1 MDTKDTI
8 VDAFFAIRSF
18 HDTQGIKN
26 FIERIEEY
34 NLKSNEPDDELK
46 HLAIAVR
53 ANLQDCIYSEHVSCY
68 EIASPVFTWLK
79 GQKDWSFL
87 TIVIVSMVIGYAE
100 TYKISHL
107 YTQEAIRLLKN
118 KFSHEKRH
126 TSTIYSFYGKMTLR
140 LLRARYFE
148 IHTPAKQKDEMQ
160 EINTLFI
167 SYLKLAKKVCEERNM
182 RAYGM
187 VLDMRKAL
195 FDEDCEAI
203 TNVLDNLEKSGERD
217 WLRTA
222 RDEVIEY
229 LSHLNDRLTT
239 PLRRLLIGRRIQ
251 TRREA
256 IEMTVKEL
264 AEQLN
269 TDPIVVN
276 EFERGDSGVSLA
288 RLRKIAQ
295 ILNVDMAYLSGD
307 DAKPKDTE
315 GDIILH
321 ELTKILKKAT
331 KEEKQYLLNQAKAFM
346 KLRKNS
352 HSGE

>member
-8 VDAFFAIRSF
+8 VNAFFTIKSF
-18 HDTQGIKN
+18 HDTQETNN
-26 FIERIEEY
+26 FIKRIEKY
-34 NLKSNEPDDELK
+34 NTEHNEPDYELK
-46 HLAIAVR
+46 YLAIAIQ
-53 ANLQDCIYSEHVSCY
+53 ASLEDCISGNFVECRN
-68 EIASPVFTWLK
+68 IALPVFSWLK
-79 GQKDWSFL
+79 GEKDWSFL
-87 TIVIVSMVIGYAE
+87 SMVILSMVVAYTE
-100 TYKISHL
+100 SYKESHL
-107 YTQEAIRLLKN
+107 YAQEAVSKLRN
-118 KFSHEKRH
+118 NYAHEKRH
-126 TSTIYSFYGKMTLR
+126 IPTIYSIYGRLTMR

-148 IHTPAKQKDEMQ
+148 ISIPVKQKDELQ
-160 EINTLFI
+160 EINNLFDY
-167 SYLKLAKKVCEERNM
+167 YLKLSKKACEERNYH
-182 RAYGM
+182 AYGL
-187 VLDMRKAL
+187 VLDVRKAL

-203 TNVLDNLEKSGERD
+203 TKILDGLEKSGNRD
-217 WLRTA
+217 WLKTA

-229 LSHLNDRLTT
+229 LSYLNDRLTT